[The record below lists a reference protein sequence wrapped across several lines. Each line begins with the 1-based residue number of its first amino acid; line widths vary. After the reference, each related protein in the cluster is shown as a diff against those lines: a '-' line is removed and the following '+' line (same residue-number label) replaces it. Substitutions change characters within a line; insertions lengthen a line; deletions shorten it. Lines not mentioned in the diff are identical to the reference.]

1 MILYNARMA
10 IIVAVVVALFFFLA
24 GCVKMGIFISR
35 CPETDIPALVD
46 QLLLQAW
53 PLGVAAFLFVLIDIC
68 LRRRSTSLV
77 ADEVSNIPEHPL
89 SAPLKNS
96 HPVTDN
102 IQSASSQSYFHIDG
116 QQLPQFS
123 PEPKTHAKQQSYS
136 QGPVPFS
143 TPPPFEE
150 SALGSPH
157 CSPAR
162 LLRETGC
169 LPELLQ
175 ALSFLF
181 LPWSLSLPK
190 MGVLFCQNSWLIIPM
205 PLYNLGTW
213 S

>member
-1 MILYNARMA
+1 MEKLGRFFASGFENCGIQHRPQFELRFFLANLHMILYNARMA

-35 CPETDIPALVD
+35 CPDTDIPALVD

-53 PLGVAAFLFVLIDIC
+53 PLGVAALLFVLIDIC

-102 IQSASSQSYFHIDG
+102 IQSASSQSYFYIDG
-116 QQLPQFS
+116 QQLPQSS

-150 SALGSPH
+150 SAPTPPSAHPTVPPPDSYGKQDAS
-157 CSPAR
+157 
-162 LLRETGC
+162 
-169 LPELLQ
+169 
-175 ALSFLF
+175 LSFFKL
-181 LPWSLSLPK
+181 
-190 MGVLFCQNSWLIIPM
+190 
-205 PLYNLGTW
+205 
-213 S
+213 

>member
-1 MILYNARMA
+1 MEKLGRFFASGFENCGIQHRPQSEFRFFLANLHMILYNARMA

-35 CPETDIPALVD
+35 CPDTDIPALVD

-53 PLGVAAFLFVLIDIC
+53 PLGVAALLFVLIDIC

-150 SALGSPH
+150 SAPTPPSAHPTVPPPDSYGKQDAS
-157 CSPAR
+157 
-162 LLRETGC
+162 
-169 LPELLQ
+169 
-175 ALSFLF
+175 LSFFKL
-181 LPWSLSLPK
+181 
-190 MGVLFCQNSWLIIPM
+190 
-205 PLYNLGTW
+205 
-213 S
+213 